1 MGHCFQT
8 LPGLPGQ
15 AAEAGLPPVSVSVSW
30 GMGWV
35 ELLSDSKTQLLSW
48 PCPWPQSHKLWKY
61 PLSPPPHSPNPQ
73 SHAWAA
79 SPFLLLHSK
88 AGAGEGTLW
97 SRAEEGGSRGAA
109 CRHTPCLQAVG
120 GGDLQALLPGS
131 QAARGALEILPTP
144 PTAASCPTWLPA
156 RNRAWH
162 SPTRLCVPEI
172 KNTLLTPKL
181 VPGWSV
187 LSRSWWP
194 QKGWCHFPAGETDV

>member
-1 MGHCFQT
+1 MTARHNF
-8 LPGLPGQ
+8 
-15 AAEAGLPPVSVSVSW
+15 
-30 GMGWV
+30 
-35 ELLSDSKTQLLSW
+35 LSW

-88 AGAGEGTLW
+88 AEAGEGTLW
-97 SRAEEGGSRGAA
+97 SRAEEGGSPGAA
-109 CRHTPCLQAVG
+109 CRRTPCLQAVG

-131 QAARGALEILPTP
+131 QPARGVLEILPTP

-156 RNRAWH
+156 RNRVWH

-172 KNTLLTPKL
+172 KNRLLTPKL

-187 LSRSWWP
+187 LSRSIQGGKELLFELLP
-194 QKGWCHFPAGETDV
+194 PLTANSILKEGWRKLVRCLPSFSSVAGGSHLQSQNQ